1 MVLLVHKFRLKLD
14 GLIRLGSRLLLDL
27 LDLND
32 LVIFLVFNGL
42 SLFDDSTGLLE
53 SHGESLLDLD
63 QRDEDLIDKAH
74 ISRFSESI

>member
-14 GLIRLGSRLLLDL
+14 GLIRLGSRLLLYL

-42 SLFDDSTGLLE
+42 SLLHDSTGLLE
-53 SHGESLLDLD
+53 GHGESLLNLD
-63 QRDEDLIDKAH
+63 QWDEDLIDKAH